1 MSNKPF
7 TLSDLPERY
16 RVQAEEQLRLDSARA
31 RNKELLEPPVVRT
44 LKERKGRP
52 EGEFQDALIAY
63 AESLGWLVYHTFDSR
78 RSVPGFPD
86 LILLRGHRQ
95 VVAELKSER
104 GRLSADQDKW
114 QRAFLDTGCQVYIWR
129 PGDWPEIERVLS

>member
-1 MSNKPF
+1 VSEDWLRN
-7 TLSDLPERY
+7 LSPAAL
-16 RVQAEEQLRLDSARA
+16 A
-31 RNKELLEPPVVRT
+31 RNKDLLEPPAGARIP
-44 LKERKGRP
+44 KEHQTRGRP
-52 EGEFQDALIAY
+52 EGEFQDSLIAY

-78 RSVPGFPD
+78 RSVHGFPD

-104 GRLSADQDKW
+104 GTLSADQDKW

-129 PGDWPEIERVLS
+129 ATDWEEIERVLS